1 MKNGTDLRIS
11 ARSVSRGIAIGKV
24 VCLYGSHRQFYRVE
38 IDESVVDKEVRRFRA
53 ATRLAIKQIKNLH
66 SLSAERLGE
75 SLAGIFDVQ
84 GLILDDESLR
94 QKIENAIREQQVNA
108 EWAVKVVTDSYIEKY
123 KAIDDERLRE
133 RYIDLEDVR
142 DRLLSALGGGR
153 RRSLHLERNSVL
165 VSSELSPSTLVEL
178 ADSQPA
184 GIITEH
190 GGWTSHT
197 FILARELN
205 IPAVTGVRKLLR
217 RVNTGDRV
225 IIDGFR
231 GEMILR
237 PTDATTS
244 TYVQDSIAPD
254 FTKKALLAHGT
265 TTKTLDAR
273 EIIIRANA
281 DIPGLYERACRDGAR
296 GIGLYRSEY
305 LFNRFR
311 GFPTEAEQVAA
322 YRAIARS
329 AGADGVR
336 IRTFDL
342 TVEDVTDNSFGRQ
355 KNPALGL
362 RAIRLSLARENQFRS
377 QLRALLQAATESK
390 IDIILP
396 MISDVTE
403 VVRTK
408 EIISDEKAK
417 LDERG
422 VEYGELGV
430 GAMIEVPAA
439 VVLIDEILEEVEHLS
454 LGTNDLVQYLLAV
467 DRDNEAVAD
476 SFRTLSPAVI
486 RSISTVIDAA
496 RQASKPMIVCG
507 EMAGSPFYVPLLIG
521 LGAVELSM
529 NPNSVRRVRHVISGI
544 AYEEAREL
552 ASKILAGRTAAH
564 NEAMLRQWISTEW
577 SHLFPTEVSP
587 V

>member
-11 ARSVSRGIAIGKV
+11 ARSVSRGIAVGKV
-24 VCLYGSHRQFYRVE
+24 VCLYGSQRQFYRIEIGESMVE
-38 IDESVVDKEVRRFRA
+38 GEIRRFRA
-53 ATRLAIKQIKNLH
+53 ATRLAIKQLKNLH
-66 SLSAERLGE
+66 SVSAERLGDN
-75 SLAGIFDVQ
+75 LASIFDVQ
-84 GLILDDESLR
+84 NLILNDNSVR
-94 QKIENAIREQQVNA
+94 QKVEDAIREQLVNA
-108 EWAVKVVTDSYIEKY
+108 EWAVKVVTDSYIDKY

-153 RRSLHLERNSVL
+153 RRGQHLEKNSVL

-184 GIITEH
+184 GIVTEH

-205 IPAVTGVRKLLR
+205 IPAVTGVKKLLR
-217 RVNTGDRV
+217 RVSTGDRV
-225 IIDGFR
+225 IIDGFL

-237 PTDATTS
+237 PTEATAS
-244 TYVQDSIAPD
+244 TYVTSSVAPGPLNRASDGSDS
-254 FTKKALLAHGT
+254 
-265 TTKTLDAR
+265 TTKTLDGH

-281 DIPGLYERACRDGAR
+281 DIPGLYERAYLDGAR

-311 GFPTEAEQVAA
+311 GFPSEVEQVTA

-342 TVEDVTDNSFGRQ
+342 TVEDVADNSFGRQ

-362 RAIRLSLARENQFRS
+362 RAIRLSLAREQQFRV
-377 QLRALLQAATESK
+377 QLRALLQAATVSK

-396 MISDVTE
+396 MISDVAE
-403 VVRTK
+403 LVRTK
-408 EIISDEKAK
+408 EIIREEETR
-417 LDERG
+417 LDEDG
-422 VEYGELGV
+422 IEHGELGV

-439 VVLIDEILEEVEHLS
+439 VILIDEILEEADHLS

-467 DRDNEAVAD
+467 DRDNEAVAEA
-476 SFRTLSPAVI
+476 FRTLSPAVV
-486 RSISTVIDAA
+486 RSIEKVIVSA
-496 RQASKPMIVCG
+496 RKASKPLIICG
-507 EMAGSPFYVPLLIG
+507 EMGGSPFYVPLLIG
-521 LGAVELSM
+521 LGATQLSM
-529 NPNSVRRVRHVISGI
+529 NPNSVARIRRVVSGI
-544 AYEEAREL
+544 AFEEAREM
-552 ASKILAGRTAAH
+552 AVHVLAGKTAAH
-564 NEAMLRQWISTEW
+564 NEEVIRRRISAEW
-577 SHLFPTEVSP
+577 SHLFPSDVSA

>member
-1 MKNGTDLRIS
+1 MMKNGTDLRIS
-11 ARSVSRGIAIGKV
+11 ARSVSRGIAVGKV
-24 VCLYGSHRQFYRVE
+24 VCLYGSQRQFYRVD
-38 IDESVVDKEVRRFRA
+38 IDDSLVEREVRRFRA
-53 ATRLAIKQIKNLH
+53 AKRLAIRQIKNLH
-66 SLSAERLGE
+66 LVSAERLGE
-75 SLAGIFDVQ
+75 SLASIFDVQ
-84 GLILDDESLR
+84 NLILNDESLR
-94 QKIENAIREQQVNA
+94 EKIERAIQEQRVNA

-133 RYIDLEDVR
+133 RYVDLEDVR

-153 RRSLHLERNSVL
+153 RRGLQLDQNSVL

-178 ADSQPA
+178 AGSHPA
-184 GIITEH
+184 GIVTEH

-225 IIDGFR
+225 IVDGFR

-244 TYVQDSIAPD
+244 TYVEKPATVTDAVEDPVSPVS
-254 FTKKALLAHGT
+254 L
-265 TTKTLDAR
+265 KTLDGH

-281 DIPGLYERACRDGAR
+281 DIPGLYQRAYSEGAR

-305 LFNRFR
+305 LFNRYR
-311 GFPTEAEQVAA
+311 GFPSEVEQVGA
-322 YRAIARS
+322 YRAIAES
-329 AGADGVR
+329 AGTDGVR

-342 TVEDVTDNSFGRQ
+342 GADDISDSGLGRQ

-362 RAIRLSLARENQFRS
+362 RAIRLSLSREHHFRS
-377 QLRALLQAATESK
+377 QLRALLQAAARSK

-396 MISDVTE
+396 MISDVAE
-403 VVRTK
+403 VQRTK
-408 EIISDEKAK
+408 EIINEEKLK
-417 LDERG
+417 LGSHG
-422 VEYGELGV
+422 VEFGELGI
-430 GAMIEVPAA
+430 GAMVEVPAA
-439 VVLIDEILEEVEHLS
+439 VILINEILEEVEFIS

-486 RSISTVIDAA
+486 RSVATVIEAA
-496 RQASKPMIVCG
+496 GRVSKPLIICG
-507 EMAGSPFYVPLLIG
+507 EMAGSPYYVPLLIG
-521 LGAVELSM
+521 LGATELSM
-529 NPNSVRRVRHVISGI
+529 NPNSVRRIRRIVSGI
-544 AYEEAREL
+544 AYEEAREM
-552 ASKILAGRTAAH
+552 ASQIVAGRTAAH
-564 NEAMLRQWISTEW
+564 NEALLRKRIAGQW
-577 SHLFPTEVSP
+577 SHLFPSESASV
-587 V
+587 

>member
-496 RQASKPMIVCG
+496 RQATKPMIVCG